1 MRSMEKD
8 MDENAKPQWGR
19 DLPGSLQ
26 DQWPKTENGD
36 FEEPAFLRHCM
47 ALDMDDAL
55 LANMLGAYGIPCVK
69 QYPNDGQFGKLI
81 LGMSGTGVDV
91 YVPKSML
98 EDALTLCE
106 GVPDDENL

>member
-1 MRSMEKD
+1 MEKYVINGGTPLRG
-8 MDENAKPQWGR
+8 EVEISGAKNAAVAII
-19 DLPGSLQ
+19 
-26 DQWPKTENGD
+26 
-36 FEEPAFLRHCM
+36 PAALM